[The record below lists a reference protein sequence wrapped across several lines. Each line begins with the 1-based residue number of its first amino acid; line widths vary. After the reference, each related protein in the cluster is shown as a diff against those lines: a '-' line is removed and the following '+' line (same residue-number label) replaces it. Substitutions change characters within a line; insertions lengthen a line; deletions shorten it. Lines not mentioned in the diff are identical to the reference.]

1 MKDKIIQLTN
11 WLKQDKK
18 RMYIFSIGIIGL
30 VLLLFNQSFSSKDEE
45 EPTFIVK
52 DEVKEEGISQESD
65 FRADVIEIEEK
76 YEKDLKDMLNKMKGV
91 SEVEVMV
98 NVDSTHVQVYE
109 KDVITS
115 KQETDEQD
123 KSGGLRQVADES
135 KETRLVTVREG
146 ERERPLL
153 VQTKKPEI
161 RGVFITAKGIEQASI
176 KKNIIDAVAKVLGVS
191 SYRISIIEK

>member
-1 MKDKIIQLTN
+1 MKDKLVDFKEWIQR
-11 WLKQDKK
+11 DKK
-18 RMYIFSIGIIGL
+18 RMYIFALGIIGL
-30 VLLLFNQSFSSKDEE
+30 VLLLFNQPFSSKDE

-52 DEVKEEGISQESD
+52 DELKTENPSQD
-65 FRADVIEIEEK
+65 TDYKGDVAEVEEK
-76 YEKDLKDMLNKMKGV
+76 YEKDLVTMLNKIKGI

-109 KDVITS
+109 KDIITS
-115 KQETDEQD
+115 KQQTEEQD
-123 KSGGLRQVADES
+123 KSGGLRELADES

-146 ERERPLL
+146 EREKPLL

-161 RGVFITAKGIEQASI
+161 RGVFITAKGIEQPSI

-191 SYRISIIEK
+191 TYRISIIEK

>member
-1 MKDKIIQLTN
+1 MKDKLINFKDWIQG
-11 WLKQDKK
+11 DKK
-18 RMYIFSIGIIGL
+18 RMYIFALGIIGL
-30 VLLLFNQSFSSKDEE
+30 VLLLFNQPFSSKDN

-52 DEVKEEGISQESD
+52 DEPKEENPSQD
-65 FRADVIEIEEK
+65 TDYKGDVAEVEAK
-76 YEKDLKDMLNKMKGV
+76 YEKDLVAMLNKIKGI

-115 KQETDEQD
+115 KQQTEEQD
-123 KSGGLRQVADES
+123 KSGGLRELADES

-146 ERERPLL
+146 EKEKPLL

-161 RGVFITAKGIEQASI
+161 RGVFITAKGLEQPSV

-191 SYRISIIEK
+191 TYRISIIEK

>member
-1 MKDKIIQLTN
+1 MKDKLINFKDWIQG
-11 WLKQDKK
+11 DKK
-18 RMYIFSIGIIGL
+18 RMYIFALGIIGL
-30 VLLLFNQSFSSKDEE
+30 VLLLFNQPFSSKDN

-52 DEVKEEGISQESD
+52 DEPKEENLSQD
-65 FRADVIEIEEK
+65 TDYKGDVAEVEAK
-76 YEKDLKDMLNKMKGV
+76 YEKDLVAMLNKIKGI

-115 KQETDEQD
+115 KQQTEEQD
-123 KSGGLRQVADES
+123 KSGGLRELADES

-146 ERERPLL
+146 EKEKPLL

-161 RGVFITAKGIEQASI
+161 RGVFITAKGLEQPSV

-191 SYRISIIEK
+191 TYRISIIEK

>member
-1 MKDKIIQLTN
+1 MKDKLIDFKEWIQG
-11 WLKQDKK
+11 DKK
-18 RMYIFSIGIIGL
+18 RMYIFALGIIGL
-30 VLLLFNQSFSSKDEE
+30 VLLLFNQPFSSKDK

-52 DEVKEEGISQESD
+52 DEPTEENISQD
-65 FRADVIEIEEK
+65 TDYKGDVAEVEEK
-76 YEKDLKDMLNKMKGV
+76 YEQDLVTMLNKIKGI

-115 KQETDEQD
+115 KQQTEEQD
-123 KSGGLRQVADES
+123 KSGGLREVADDS

-146 ERERPLL
+146 EREKPLL

-161 RGVFITAKGIEQASI
+161 RGVFITAKGIEQASV

-191 SYRISIIEK
+191 TYRISIIEK